1 MTQDIVRLE
10 TYNLG
15 RYGSA
20 VESALDMLMEQR
32 TIDRI
37 WAKDWTVWK
46 PEPREIADRL
56 GWLTAPGDAEN
67 EAREFTAFTE
77 KVRRAGFR
85 HALLLGMGGSSL
97 APEVLGTT
105 FKTKR
110 GFLDLRILDSTD
122 PAAVLRAKASL
133 PLVKTLFIVSSKSGT
148 TVETLSFLNY
158 FFNEILETAG
168 KRSAGSHFVAITDPG
183 TPLEDTARHHHFR
196 AAFKGK
202 PEIGGRFSALSAF
215 GLVPAVLK
223 GIDIRELL
231 RSAGQAAELC
241 RISDDPCR
249 NPGARLGTV
258 LAVLAMNG
266 LDKAT
271 FISSPRLRSFGVWL
285 EQLIAESTGKDG
297 RGILPVLETEA
308 GLSGSYGP
316 DRIFVSLELE
326 GDETGKPAGQG
337 LQESGYPLISIKI
350 KNINELGSQFFL
362 WEFATA
368 VAGYHLGIN
377 PFDQPDVDAAKKKA
391 QEFLKIYRESG
402 ALPPDKPK
410 LMEKG
415 IGIFSD
421 LTALSLKD
429 FLKVFLRQAQPGDYV
444 SIQAFLD
451 PGLETAFILEQLA
464 DRLRSRTRL
473 AVTWGLGPRFLHST
487 GQLHK
492 GDAGKG
498 LFIQITA
505 DDSEDIPIPD
515 GPGSK
520 HAGLTFGVLK
530 AAQARGDLEALKSL
544 GRRVLRLH
552 LGKDALRGFNE
563 IAALI

>member
-1 MTQDIVRLE
+1 MTQDIIRLE

-15 RYGSA
+15 RHGSA

-56 GWLTAPGDAEN
+56 GWLTAPWDAEN
-67 EAREFTAFTE
+67 EAPEFTAFAE
-77 KVRRAGFR
+77 KVRHAGFR

-133 PLVKTLFIVSSKSGT
+133 PLEKTLFIVSSKSGT

-158 FFNEILETAG
+158 FFNEILESAG
-168 KRSAGSHFVAITDPG
+168 KRSAGSHFAAITDPG
-183 TPLEDTARHHHFR
+183 TPLEDTASRHRFR
-196 AAFKGK
+196 AIFQGK

-402 ALPPDKPK
+402 SLPPDKPK